1 MDSAIHQINHY
12 IQWISIRETNCV
24 IHWIEIYPLDNSTKP
39 TIEQLGPGASYTF
52 VHSFLFYSQ
61 GVFCKPLLLAARG
74 GHKEMV
80 EFLLVNGASPTEED
94 SVRLISSYMK

>member
-1 MDSAIHQINHY
+1 MDS
-12 IQWISIRETNCV
+12 V
-24 IHWIEIYPLDNSTKP
+24 IHLLNNWGLVDSTKP
-39 TIEQLGPGASYTF
+39 TIEQLGQLNI
-52 VHSFLFYSQ
+52 HSFPFYPQ

-94 SVRLISSYMK
+94 SVRLISSYIK